1 MSNIT
6 PQDFWD
12 WLNQPETVLFMEYVE
27 RYREDKDSEVHKCL
41 DKNDN
46 ERAAYFNAGMLTAQ
60 HFLGLSEYI
69 IGDLKEEQGEK

>member
-6 PQDFWD
+6 PQDFND

-27 RYREDKDSEVHKCL
+27 RYREDKDLEVHKCL
-41 DKNDN
+41 DKNDS

-69 IGDLKEEQGEK
+69 ISDLEKQGEE